1 MYLFQVCMQY
11 ICKPLFLNDI
21 AKQPTLLH
29 IRMYVY
35 IRIHT
40 CVQQRVIGIELEL
53 ELELDMTWCSV
64 V

>member
-1 MYLFQVCMQY
+1 MQY

-35 IRIHT
+35 IPCIRVYSQT
-40 CVQQRVIGIELEL
+40 RVIGIELEL
-53 ELELDMTWCSV
+53 ELELELDMT
-64 V
+64 